1 MDSFL
6 KGVFGYGSSDP
17 VRPVEEQASGT
28 PHTES
33 IKTLLTETLGEGSS
47 FFQDRLNHALD
58 NPTTGEALST
68 LASAVK
74 LYRAH
79 EASWSVVESADKQ
92 FRQVIEG
99 AEEKSFLGQIG
110 DRLLQKI
117 KLPEN
122 EAFKAKEGELK
133 ELLDEV
139 YDLQVQID
147 QLKYREQAALI
158 DTFPF
163 EQMKEALLASGLD
176 PEVAEFVDMIRPPV
190 VDPSKLPRVQLRT
203 AVLKNLLKLG
213 VDAAALKQCEG
224 ADPQVLKLLENA
236 YQSLDDLKSQL
247 ARVEYS
253 DDIVAIDAKSFLEIA
268 NAFKDLKGYESMAD
282 ALILALFNMTQK
294 NEMPTQY
301 RSAGKYDINESLGYR
316 GDENFD
322 KMEKITIDGT
332 THSVP
337 KGFVADFHR
346 ASYTVNGHQF
356 KGKSAKDHKGIET
369 FYSRFLN
376 DGITPEDLQTLVGYA
391 FQRTPLSFLKDQPL
405 YKTCCQVWFGGEIPE
420 RKVEYRFSIHNKK
433 VQLTYVS
440 GDSRKVGNELEL
452 GHEIRISFDF
462 KQPEGGSS
470 DYKNGD
476 VLVSLIPFCR
486 SRRKSETAKVKGLI
500 AEALGEGS
508 VALDKQ
514 FDRALENRLTR
525 EALLSLTESLKQ
537 YRAGKSN
544 WLSVRRADARFR
556 EAIKGNVEQP
566 FLSRLGDLLVSNP
579 RSIRNEVADVLKKAA
594 ASVEEKDFQF
604 IEHDESGALPYSTHA
619 EVHSPETDDEE
630 TKVSV
635 LFQLKGGASSALE
648 LVLPSKNT
656 LPASLKEL
664 ETGQFLSAFGMQLAE
679 PHQKIV
685 GSDLTEK
692 QKADI
697 QLLVSQMAAPFD
709 EALRTLIQM
718 GITGESSSRPT
729 SFSLAEQIHMSAVQE
744 GEELIAEMRA
754 LRLAGDEL
762 DPNTFT
768 SLEIGNVEFNSK
780 VGAYLKSLRSAA
792 LHVHDRVRNDQP
804 IDFEQDVFTSLVKQ
818 SQDLIEFLALRDS
831 DDPMI
836 KEIEKLNNGLIFSRE
851 LSPPAKIEDLE
862 KLVDEKN
869 AFKIRK
875 RELEEI
881 VEEVRRFQEEVD
893 RLQYRQQADSIDSF
907 RFECL
912 KESLLVKCDDPEV
925 QAFVEAI
932 RLPLIDVS
940 KLPSAQFEEGILQDL
955 LDLGVDPAALRL
967 CEKADEAV
975 MELLAEAKQGLIRF
989 EKDLGEL
996 TNIMDVPSVNAEGL
1010 HNVINAFKEREGFG
1024 PMADALALAL
1034 FRVTQKTAF
1043 ERSRD
1048 MNPSAINNEYEKR
1061 QGNDFKV
1068 AYKIPLGEELCS
1080 VLEGFRK
1087 DFPGSDYVVNGH
1099 IYRGKNPAH
1108 MEASQKDVKD
1118 FFSLFIKEGVAP
1130 EDLEALTGY
1139 AFQRTA
1145 TCMPMKAQVFWT
1157 VPMFWF
1163 NGNVTDVVNEYRFT
1177 VENGNVQF
1185 SYVLRKVLKIGAGME
1200 FGSDNRVDFL
1210 FRQKSDGSFNYKEG
1224 AIMTSFIPFC
1234 RPQREEKKL
1243 SEDAQD

>member
-6 KGVFGYGSSDP
+6 KGIFGYGSSDP
-17 VRPVEEQASGT
+17 VRPVEKQASGT

-117 KLPEN
+117 NLPEN

-176 PEVAEFVDMIRPPV
+176 QEVADFVNMIQPPV

-203 AVLKNLLKLG
+203 ALLKKLLQLG

-236 YQSLDDLKSQL
+236 YESLNDFKSQL
-247 ARVEYS
+247 AGVVDA
-253 DDIVAIDAKSFLEIA
+253 DDIVAIDTGSFLKCA
-268 NAFKDLKGYESMAD
+268 NAFKDQQGYESMAD

-301 RSAGKYDINESLGYR
+301 RSVKSYDINESLGVR

-346 ASYTVNGHQF
+346 ASYTVNGRQF
-356 KGKSAKDHKGIET
+356 KGKSAKVHKGIET

-405 YKTCCQVWFGGEIPE
+405 YTTCCQVWFGGEGPE
-420 RKVEYRFSIHNKK
+420 RKVEYRFSIHNKE

-470 DYKNGD
+470 DYKNGE

-500 AEALGEGS
+500 AETLGEGS
-508 VALDKQ
+508 VALEKQ

-525 EALLSLTESLKQ
+525 EALLSLTESLRQ

-604 IEHDESGALPYSTHA
+604 IEHDESYALPYSTHA

-679 PHQKIV
+679 PNKKIV
-685 GSDLTEK
+685 SSDLTEK

-697 QLLVSQMAAPFD
+697 QLLVSHMAAPFD
-709 EALRTLIQM
+709 EALSTLIQM

-729 SFSLAEQIHMSAVQE
+729 TFSLAEQIHMSAVRE
-744 GEELIAEMRA
+744 GEELLGEMRA
-754 LRLAGDEL
+754 LHPEMDSL
-762 DPNTFT
+762 DPRIFT
-768 SLEIGNVEFNSK
+768 ALEKGNIELNSK

-792 LHVHDRVRNDQP
+792 LHVNERVRNDQP

-818 SQDLIEFLALRDS
+818 SQDLIEFLALQDKN
-831 DDPMI
+831 DPI
-836 KEIEKLNNGLIFSRE
+836 KEVEKLNNTLIFSRK

-862 KLVDEKN
+862 KLVEEKN
-869 AFKIRK
+869 AFKVRK

-881 VEEVRRFQEEVD
+881 VEEVRRFQAEVD
-893 RLQYRQQADSIDSF
+893 RLQYREQADLIDSS

-925 QAFVEAI
+925 RDFVEAI
-932 RLPLIDVS
+932 RLPSIDVFT
-940 KLPSAQFEEGILQDL
+940 LPSAQFEEGILQDL

-967 CEKADEAV
+967 CEKADEGV
-975 MELLAEAKQGLIRF
+975 MELLADAKAALIRF
-989 EKDLGEL
+989 QEGLSEL
-996 TNIMDVPSVNAEGL
+996 TDLMDADSVNVQGIYDVMNEFEA
-1010 HNVINAFKEREGFG
+1010 REGFR
-1024 PMADALALAL
+1024 PMADALVLAL
-1034 FRVTQKTAF
+1034 FRITQKKAF
-1043 ERSRD
+1043 KGSRD

-1087 DFPGSDYVVNGH
+1087 DFPRSDYVVNGH

-1185 SYVLRKVLKIGAGME
+1185 SYVLRKVLKIEAGME

-1234 RPQREEKKL
+1234 RPQQEEKKL